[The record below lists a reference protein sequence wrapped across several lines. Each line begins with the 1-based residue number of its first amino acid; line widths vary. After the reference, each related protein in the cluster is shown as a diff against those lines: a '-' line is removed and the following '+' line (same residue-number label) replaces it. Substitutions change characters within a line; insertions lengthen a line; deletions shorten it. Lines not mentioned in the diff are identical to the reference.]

1 MPSHFKL
8 KATIG
13 GTETESET
21 LTMSGSNFSFKV
33 LPIERNTGQSDIHGS
48 VVLNHNNKVYSIAL
62 NHLSSTED
70 YHDPDPSI
78 PKWSYVDDLRLS
90 FDGWGDDDPT
100 KVSEEDEKSFQYGY
114 LYVTSGV
121 YVQQIHTQIQ
131 ALASSIFIGFVFTTE
146 SIARDYVIGGGYDKR
161 LDPDESY
168 EKICRFKMF
177 YKLPTI
183 DPITGDPVIPTDDG
197 TPASN
202 RLRLPCKVEFIA
214 PDLLI
219 NPFIVYRI
227 RVTNNNSEQIDTDY
241 TDWDTFRLAWETVRL
256 DTVNYS
262 DAKFY
267 GYIYS
272 GIKRNWDPVS
282 RVGPQTLTIQE
293 VAQEVDGTNKVFGA
307 KPLRVYIT
315 QLEVGENYQIII
327 NS

>member
-13 GTETESET
+13 GTETVGES
-21 LTMSGSNFSFKV
+21 LTMSGNNFSFKV
-33 LPIERNTGQSDIHGS
+33 LPVEKNTGQSDIRNS

-70 YHDPDPSI
+70 YPDPEPSI
-78 PKWSYVDDLRLS
+78 PKWSYVDDLQVS
-90 FDGWGDDDPT
+90 FDGDITT
-100 KVSEEDEKSFQYGY
+100 KVNDEDAKSFQYGY

-121 YVQQIHTQIQ
+121 
-131 ALASSIFIGFVFTTE
+131 LSIDSPTYKSTDPTAFRIGYVFTTE
-146 SIARDYVIGGGYDKR
+146 PVAEASLINNVYDKT
-161 LDPDESY
+161 LNLNESY

-177 YKLPTI
+177 YKLPTT
-183 DPITGDPVIPTDDG
+183 DPITGDPIIPTDDG

-202 RLRLPCKVEFIA
+202 RLRLPCKVEFIT

-219 NPFIVYRI
+219 DPFIVYRI
-227 RVTNNNSEQIDTDY
+227 RVINNNSEEVDTDY
-241 TDWDTFRLAWETVRL
+241 TDWDAFRSAWETVRL

-315 QLEVGENYQIII
+315 QLEVDKY
-327 NS
+327 